1 VNVSYRCHDDN
12 LNIETQS
19 IKRDSADVNRLA
31 VVAAVI
37 LAGLWHAENFTQR
50 RADAKQNYSLKVAS
64 AGGNRSRQ

>member
-1 VNVSYRCHDDN
+1 MKNFRSPAVPLRRHFD
-12 LNIETQS
+12 LAQHGAE
-19 IKRDSADVNRLA
+19 VNRLA

-37 LAGLWHAENFTQR
+37 LVGLWHAENFTQR